1 MEDTLSAVAAKGE
14 GVLEALGLDPESEQL
29 YVALLDLPP
38 LPLPELA
45 HRTGLSVARA
55 RSAMARLESLG
66 LVSRAVGQPVR
77 WTPISPAVAL
87 ETLALQRE
95 RAIEV
100 ARRTAAA
107 LQRRFGQRERDASD
121 LIEILTT
128 RETIAQRYAQ
138 VQHSATEEI
147 LNFDA
152 PPYSVDPGDIDT
164 ELERLAAGIRYRVVY
179 THEALE
185 VPGRF
190 EVLQRLIAAGQEA
203 RSLPSLPMKLV
214 VADRRLALL
223 PLQID
228 TSQALTSAIVVH
240 ASSLLELLALVFEEH
255 WRRASPVHD
264 VEREAAGSAD
274 GLDPVEHRI
283 LAMLASG
290 LKDETVARQLG
301 VTERT
306 VRRHVRVILARLD
319 ATTRLQ
325 AALRARDR
333 GWI

>member
-1 MEDTLSAVAAKGE
+1 MPPQTD
-14 GVLEALGLDPESEQL
+14 GVLEALGLDPEVERL
-29 YVALLDLPP
+29 YLAVLELPA

-45 HRTGLSVARA
+45 TRVGMTTARA
-55 RSAMARLESLG
+55 RTAMERLESLG
-66 LVSRAVGQPVR
+66 LVSRAAGQPVR

-100 ARRTAAA
+100 ARQTAQA
-107 LQRRFGQRERDASD
+107 LQRRFGHRERDASD

-128 RETIAQRYAQ
+128 RETIAQRYVQ
-138 VQHSATEEI
+138 IQHSATEEI
-147 LNFDA
+147 LNFDT
-152 PPYSVDPGDIDT
+152 PPYSLEPDDIGT

-179 THEALE
+179 THEALR
-185 VPGRF
+185 VQGRF
-190 EVLQRLIAAGQEA
+190 TTLQHLIAAGQEA
-203 RSLPSLPMKLV
+203 RALASLPMKLV
-214 VADRRLALL
+214 VADRRLALM

-228 TSQALTSAIVVH
+228 TSHALASAIVVH

-255 WRRASPVHD
+255 WGRATPVQDTERAAANGHGGLEP
-264 VEREAAGSAD
+264 VER
-274 GLDPVEHRI
+274 RI

-306 VRRHVRVILARLD
+306 VRRHVHAILERLD
-319 ATTRLQ
+319 ASTRMQ

-333 GWI
+333 GWL